1 MRNLY
6 VLVKPASGSCNLR
19 CRYCFYAD
27 EMRQRETASYGKMS
41 RETAEALISKSLNQA
56 DGHITFA
63 FQGGEPTLA
72 GLEFYR
78 WFMRRVQ
85 ELRKPGQSIHYAIQ
99 TNGTLLNEE
108 WGQFLQEHRVL
119 VGLSLDGP
127 RKSHDYNRRQAD
139 GSGSWNK
146 VMQAAALLRCY
157 RVEFNILTVVTQ
169 GSVSRIGQIYA
180 FFRENQLL
188 YQQYIPCID
197 PLNQSAADSLTP
209 QGYGQFLKAL
219 FDQWY
224 EDISAGRFV
233 YIRSFENMV
242 GMLRGQ
248 RPESCDMGGICS
260 VQYVFEAD
268 GSVYPCDFY
277 ALDAWRL
284 GNIRTD
290 SFDDLDKKRESLGF
304 IQASMQHPEE
314 CRACTWYAL
323 CRNGCRRDRMNG
335 QSRYC
340 EGIREFYAYA
350 YPRLCRLAGREITSQ
365 PER

>member
-78 WFMRRVQ
+78 WFTRRVQ
-85 ELRKPGQSIHYAIQ
+85 GLRRPGQSIHYAIQ
-99 TNGTLLNEE
+99 TNGTLLDEE
-108 WGQFLQEHRVL
+108 WGRFLQEHRVL

-146 VMQAAALLRCY
+146 VMQAAALLRRY

-180 FFRENQLL
+180 FFRENHLL

-197 PLNQSAADSLTP
+197 PLEQSASDSLTP

-219 FDQWY
+219 FDLWY
-224 EDISAGRFV
+224 EDISAGRFI

-248 RPESCDMGGICS
+248 RPESCDMGGVCS
-260 VQYVFEAD
+260 VQYIFEAD
-268 GSVYPCDFY
+268 GSAYPCDFY

-290 SFDDLDKKRESLGF
+290 SFEELDKKRESLGF

-314 CRACTWYAL
+314 CRACTWYIL
-323 CRNGCRRDRMNG
+323 CRNGCRRDRTNG
-335 QSRYC
+335 QNRYC

-350 YPRLCRLAGREITSQ
+350 YPRLCRLAGKEITSQ
-365 PER
+365 PGS